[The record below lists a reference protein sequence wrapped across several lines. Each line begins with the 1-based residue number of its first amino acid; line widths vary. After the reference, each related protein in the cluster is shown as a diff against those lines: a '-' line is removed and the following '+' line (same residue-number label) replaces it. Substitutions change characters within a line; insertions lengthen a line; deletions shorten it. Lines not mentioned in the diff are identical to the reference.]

1 MKLNMKRII
10 LITLICLVF
19 SCIGVKSKNGVSTA
33 VVLMASDIGK
43 QDQQSGVV
51 QVSPGA
57 DNSPAGNGITSSP
70 TPTSINPSPIN
81 TNNPIPTNSP
91 SSSSNGNNSGSGII
105 ATVVTIINGLFGG
118 GNQVVSIP
126 SDKAILRTKLFD
138 DPVLDA
144 ANKSYVN
151 FVVGYEFIESLFYNP
166 TFTGLEIPPANQV
179 ILEIDHV
186 DILTAATPIT
196 IYPTVKESKVIIY
209 RDKHYFP
216 FFTGLILPVGDYAGV
231 NVYLKNAGKVR
242 ILDREYALVIE
253 TPIVSYTDSFSVQL
267 GKVTTLESVTLKDY
281 NDGLAGN
288 KRTPTRGT
296 FEKVL
301 SSEFIYQTNAA
312 AIQHMYINL
321 VNRAANIHDS
331 LTKLNINVE
340 SLSASSSGNSSFV
353 LNRTPTQFEV
363 LQLRNGYVGL
373 AGANQ
378 IDAGNYEYFELALAR
393 THSAEA
399 TGGLPV
405 QLYMDEASQNIFRF
419 YGPFV
424 LKGGETFETFLHL
437 DPNRSVYFT
446 KDRGFVI
453 DPAITLLSTVS
464 MNPTDEET
472 KIISSSGKFMNI
484 LASESDIVIRGS
496 VTSVTPLVAANASGR
511 NLIYS
516 DVVLNVTK
524 SLKGNVDI
532 APFMFRTVGGT
543 VNGVKLEVSAA
554 PIFKNGE
561 EIILYLQ
568 RNKSGT
574 GWKVTRGEL
583 GKVRL

>member
-1 MKLNMKRII
+1 MKDKKRII
-10 LITLICLVF
+10 LITLICLGF
-19 SCIGVKSKNGVSTA
+19 SCVGVKSKKGVSTA
-33 VVLMASDIGK
+33 MVLMASDIGK
-43 QDQQSGVV
+43 QDQQSGVT
-51 QVSPGA
+51 QASPGA
-57 DNSPAGNGITSSP
+57 DNSPAGNGV
-70 TPTSINPSPIN
+70 TPGGSTGTEIIDTTIN
-81 TNNPIPTNSP
+81 
-91 SSSSNGNNSGSGII
+91 
-105 ATVVTIINGLFGG
+105 IINGLFGDG
-118 GNQVVSIP
+118 GQVVSIP
-126 SDKAILRTKLFD
+126 ADKAIFRTKLFD

-144 ANKSYVN
+144 ANKSYLN
-151 FVVGYEFIESLFYNP
+151 FVVGYDFIESLFYNP

-179 ILEIDHV
+179 LLEIDHV
-186 DILTAATPIT
+186 DILTAASPIT

-216 FFTGLILPVGDYAGV
+216 FFTGLILPVGNYTGV

-242 ILDREYALVIE
+242 ILDREYALVVE

-301 SSEFIYQTNAA
+301 SPEFVYQTNAA
-312 AIQHMYINL
+312 AIQHMYINI
-321 VNRAANIHDS
+321 VNRAANVHDS

-340 SLSASSSGNSSFV
+340 SLSASGSGNSSFV

-363 LQLRNGYVGL
+363 LQLRNGFVGL

-378 IDAGNYEYFELALAR
+378 IEAGNYEYFELALAR

-399 TGGLPV
+399 TGGIPV

-424 LKGGETFETFLHL
+424 LKGGETFETYLHL
-437 DPNRSVYFT
+437 DPNRSVYFV
-446 KDRGFVI
+446 KDKGYVI
-453 DPAITLLSTVS
+453 DPTVTLLSTVS
-464 MNPTDEET
+464 MNPSEEEI

-484 LASESDIVIRGS
+484 LASESDIVIRGT
-496 VTSVTPLVAANASGR
+496 VTSVTPLVAANVSGR

-516 DVVLNVTK
+516 DIVVNVTK
-524 SLKGNVDI
+524 SLKGNVDL
-532 APFMFRTVGGT
+532 APFSLRVPGGT
-543 VNGVKLEVSAA
+543 VNGVKLEVSTA
-554 PIFKNGE
+554 PIFKTGE

-568 RNKSGT
+568 KQKSGN